1 MFAAWGIAAALY
13 DRERTGRGRRLEV
26 AMLDSVFSMLLTSL
40 ARRLFTNQPTGGVG
54 NRHPETYPVDS
65 FATRDGD
72 IVLVGFSDSIV
83 RRIGEVIGQPG
94 LADDAR
100 FQTNRDRNEHEAE
113 LRTIIAQ
120 WAAGM
125 SRDEAIAALR
135 RADVPAAPIWNLDDL
150 LRSGHLTARNM
161 LRPGRNSKLGE
172 ITVVPQP
179 VCFPDCADPGITR
192 APALGEDTGAVL
204 GRELGLNEAEI
215 ARLRAAKII

>member
-1 MFAAWGIAAALY
+1 MAPASPISTGI
-13 DRERTGRGRRLEV
+13 G
-26 AMLDSVFSMLLTSL
+26 
-40 ARRLFTNQPTGGVG
+40 
-54 NRHPETYPVDS
+54 
-65 FATRDGD
+65 
-72 IVLVGFSDSIV
+72 
-83 RRIGEVIGQPG
+83 
-94 LADDAR
+94 
-100 FQTNRDRNEHEAE
+100 
-113 LRTIIAQ
+113 TIA
-120 WAAGM
+120 
-125 SRDEAIAALR
+125 
-135 RADVPAAPIWNLDDL
+135 DL